1 MSSRALRRLKGNP
14 RGQEALQAGDPE
26 LETGEE
32 EEETQTE
39 PAKNTSRKAKKNK
52 KQKNICNIYELDAV
66 CGRADADGETEPP
79 APSPPWAETQEEGP
93 DKGDDPGR
101 GALTR

>member
-39 PAKNTSRKAKKNK
+39 PAKNTSRKAQKNK
-52 KQKNICNIYELDAV
+52 KQKNICNIYELV
-66 CGRADADGETEPP
+66 SVHT
-79 APSPPWAETQEEGP
+79 TQ
-93 DKGDDPGR
+93 KK
-101 GALTR
+101 